1 MSYIQPVSSAS
12 STETNH
18 VIIHH
23 HEEKNNSNN
32 LKILLIPL
40 AHAILGVVLLK
51 SYTEVLESLYK
62 RSEEI

>member
-18 VIIHH
+18 C
-23 HEEKNNSNN
+23 EEKINSNN

>member
-1 MSYIQPVSSAS
+1 MSYIQPVFSAS

-18 VIIHH
+18 C
-23 HEEKNNSNN
+23 EEKINSNN

>member
-18 VIIHH
+18 R
-23 HEEKNNSNN
+23 EEKINSNN